1 MSLTTTATTT
11 TDGTPYSVTYDLAD
25 SVDQTTSSIVVTVVV
40 EDDQAASFKRN
51 MLGWSEI
58 NGDGTL
64 DRRLPEV
71 AKWGNERKYYC
82 VKLDPVGKTPKITD
96 GQHINNDDGWPEFSV
111 AMYRATFVIP
121 LYTVLSDTDVP
132 GGVGRERHRFCIWT
146 PKLTATNEKIPGG
159 GFKFVD
165 DTLPANGGQ
174 ISVPEVGV
182 RAGRVIGL
190 QCKWI
195 DVPRFDVVTLSGFMN
210 RINDSD
216 FEMNGELY
224 EVGTVLLTGVAGEQK
239 INSRG
244 HKAYDIT
251 FDFAIRADGRNWNK
265 FWKSGTAGYVEI
277 SDNGLSTGT
286 KPYDSVTFDLLW
298 SFQ

>member
-11 TDGTPYSVTYDLAD
+11 TGGVPYSVAYDLAD

-40 EDDQAASFKRN
+40 EDDQAASFKRH

-64 DRRLPEV
+64 DRYLPEV
-71 AKWGNERKYYC
+71 AKWGNERTYYC
-82 VKLDPVGKTPKITD
+82 VKLDPVGKTPLYID
-96 GQHINNDDGWPEFSV
+96 GAIQNNDDGWPEFSV
-111 AMYRATFVIP
+111 SMYRATFVIP
-121 LYTVLSDTDVP
+121 LYTVLGDADVP
-132 GGVGRERHRFCIWT
+132 GGTGRERNRFCVWT
-146 PKLTATNEKIPGG
+146 PKLTAVNEKIPGG

-195 DVPRFDVVTLSGFMN
+195 DVPRFDVVNLSGFMN
-210 RINDSD
+210 KINDSD
-216 FEMNGELY
+216 FEMNGETY
-224 EVGTVLLTGVAGEQK
+224 ATGTVLLTGVAGEQK
-239 INSRG
+239 INAHGS
-244 HKAYDIT
+244 KAYDIT

-265 FWKSGTAGYVEI
+265 FWKSGSAGYVEI

-286 KPYDSVTFDLLW
+286 KPYDTVTFDLLW